1 MTGGGLRRA
10 VVVVLLVLALVV
22 AVVSL
27 HARWTELRQA
37 AGQLSPATLGAAF
50 TLVLG
55 SLVVSLLTWR
65 STLVALGSPVG
76 LRPAGRIFFLGQL
89 GKYLPGSVWPVLAQ
103 MELGAAEGL
112 ARTQVGTASL
122 LSLALGL
129 PGALLIG
136 LLAAPALLS
145 TGGSAYALLFI
156 ALPVVALLLWP
167 PVLNPLLGW
176 ALRLARRPP
185 PQRLAG
191 QAVARVAL
199 LSSAANLLLGAQAA
213 VLADGLG
220 ARGASA
226 LPLAVGGFT
235 LATVAGLLALP
246 VPAGAGVREAV
257 LVATLTPIL
266 PLAQAVVLAL
276 TSRLLLTAADLAAAG
291 AAAVVA
297 RNRLQVGRDE

>member
-1 MTGGGLRRA
+1 MTSGGLRRA
-10 VVVVLLVLALVV
+10 VVVVLLVSALVV

-50 TLVLG
+50 ALVLG

-220 ARGASA
+220 ARGASV

-235 LATVAGLLALP
+235 LATFAGLLALP

-276 TSRLLLTAADLAAAG
+276 ASRLLLTTADLAAAG

>member
-10 VVVVLLVLALVV
+10 VVVVLLVSALVV

-27 HARWTELRQA
+27 HTRWTELRQA

-167 PVLNPLLGW
+167 PVLNPLLGR

-191 QAVARVAL
+191 QAIARVAL
-199 LSSAANLLLGAQAA
+199 LSGAANLLLGAQAA

-220 ARGASA
+220 APGASV

>member
-1 MTGGGLRRA
+1 MTGGGLRRV

-27 HARWTELRQA
+27 HTRWTELRQA

-167 PVLNPLLGW
+167 PVLNPLLGR

-191 QAVARVAL
+191 QAIARVAL
-199 LSSAANLLLGAQAA
+199 LSGAANLLLGAQAA

-220 ARGASA
+220 APGASV

>member
-1 MTGGGLRRA
+1 MTGGGLRRV

-22 AVVSL
+22 AVASL
-27 HARWTELRQA
+27 HTRWTELRQA

-145 TGGSAYALLFI
+145 TGGSAYTLLFI

-167 PVLNPLLGW
+167 PVLNPLLGRT
-176 ALRLARRPP
+176 LRLARRPP

-199 LSSAANLLLGAQAA
+199 LSGVANLLLGAQAA

-220 ARGASA
+220 ARGASV